1 MALELATQLRTSQAQ
16 PEDPPG
22 VPIDSIQPGGGLF
35 FRIEL
40 GWGRLRRGW
49 LRLARPGYVRRMAE
63 RRRGECPGCSHDIL
77 DPRDLKLW
85 RNVCGHSFAVED
97 DTFAWRDRVRFAR
110 AGLCEVVVVS
120 LVTWAVLAPS
130 LAAWLG
136 SGNRWFLG
144 PAALAAVHWA
154 FVLWFFRDPER
165 TIAAAADA
173 LLSPADGLITHLEE
187 VDAADFPHGRA
198 FRISMWLSPLDVHLN
213 RAPRDGRVVRTRY
226 FPGRFVNARR
236 ADSAR
241 INEQLWL
248 DMVDSKDRQIRV
260 IQISGSL
267 ARRLVCWV
275 RAGEELRSGARYGMI
290 KYGSRC
296 DVMLPAGDA
305 IKLEV
310 KVGDKVHAGTS
321 VLLRYVE
328 ADGHPS
334 ARA

>member
-1 MALELATQLRTSQAQ
+1 MALELATQLA
-16 PEDPPG
+16 PPGDPPG

-35 FRIEL
+35 FRLEL

-49 LRLARPGYVRRMAE
+49 LRLARPGYVRQMAA
-63 RRRGECPGCSHDIL
+63 RRKGECPNCPHDII

-85 RNVCGHSFAVED
+85 RNVCGHSFADGD
-97 DTFAWRDRVRFAR
+97 DAFGWRDRVRFAR

-120 LVTWAVLAPS
+120 LLTWAVLGPS
-130 LAAWLG
+130 VAAWVG
-136 SGNRWFLG
+136 SANDWFLV
-144 PAALAAVHWA
+144 PAALVALHWA

-165 TIAAAADA
+165 TITAAADA

-187 VDAADFPHGRA
+187 VDAADFPQGRA
-198 FRISMWLSPLDVHLN
+198 FRISMWLSPLNVHLN
-213 RAPRDGRVVRTRY
+213 RAPRDGRVIRTRY

-236 ADSAR
+236 ADSAK

-248 DMVDSKDRQIRV
+248 DMVDPQGRQIRV

-275 RAGEELRSGARYGMI
+275 RAGEALVCGARYGMI

-296 DVMLPAGDA
+296 DVILPASDA
-305 IKLEV
+305 MKLAV
-310 KVGDKVHAGTS
+310 KVGDKVHAGTT
-321 VLLRYVE
+321 VLLRYV
-328 ADGHPS
+328 
-334 ARA
+334 